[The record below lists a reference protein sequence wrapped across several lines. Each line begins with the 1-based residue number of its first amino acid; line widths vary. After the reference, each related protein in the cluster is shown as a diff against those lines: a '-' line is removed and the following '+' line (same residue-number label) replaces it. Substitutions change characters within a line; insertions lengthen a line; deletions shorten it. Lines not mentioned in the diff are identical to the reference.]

1 MMLTR
6 WRSRSNKE
14 RQNHQL
20 FQNRL
25 ATTDQNVFEYIR
37 HETEVILDTLFK

>member
-6 WRSRSNKE
+6 WRSRAIKK

-25 ATTDQNVFEYIR
+25 ATTDQNVFDYIR

>member
-6 WRSRSNKE
+6 WRSRSIKQ

-20 FQNRL
+20 FQNHL
-25 ATTDQNVFEYIR
+25 ATTDEDVFDYIR